1 MGNVMERILVKQFEI
16 MSANQQ
22 ILFEIRLP
30 RDCKRII
37 GVCTTMTGTK
47 AFRSR
52 DIGSLWLATP
62 SMGEVFY
69 CEILTMKLADYGIN
83 VMPSVIQ
90 PGYETGTPW
99 VSGSK
104 TEFSTLNRPVT
115 ETIVQG
121 FYSDQRTVDG
131 YYSLFIYLKIE
142 L

>member
-1 MGNVMERILVKQFEI
+1 MERVLIKQFEI

-37 GVCTTMTGTK
+37 GVCATMTGTK

-62 SMGEVFY
+62 SIGEVFY
-69 CEILTMKLADYGIN
+69 CDILSMKQADYGIG
-83 VMPSVIQ
+83 VMPYVNQ
-90 PGYETGTPW
+90 PGYDTGTLW

-131 YYSLFIYLKIE
+131 FYSLSIYLKIE

>member
-1 MGNVMERILVKQFEI
+1 MERVLVKQFEI
-16 MSANQQ
+16 LRGNQQ
-22 ILFEIRLP
+22 ILFDFRLP
-30 RDCKRII
+30 RDCKRVI
-37 GVCTTMTGTK
+37 GVCATMTGTK

-69 CEILTMKLADYGIN
+69 CDILTMKLADYGLN
-83 VMPSVIQ
+83 TMPSINQ
-90 PGYETGTPW
+90 PGFDTGTLW

-131 YYSLFIYLKIE
+131 FYALSIYLKIE

>member
-1 MGNVMERILVKQFEI
+1 MERVLVKQFEI
-16 MSANQQ
+16 MSGNQQ

-37 GVCTTMTGTK
+37 GICTTITGTK
-47 AFRSR
+47 SFRSR

-62 SMGEVFY
+62 SIGEVFY
-69 CEILTMKLADYGIN
+69 CDILSMKQADYGISI
-83 VMPSVIQ
+83 MPYVNQ
-90 PGYETGTPW
+90 PGYDTGTLW

-131 YYSLFIYLKIE
+131 FYALSIYLKIE